1 MRKVIFQEI
10 VQNQDRVMVPVVQV
24 AITVMKKVICQETVP
39 SLDQVAEEEDEEELH
54 VEVSNNQKTVI
65 QLLLYTH

>member
-10 VQNQDRVMVPVVQV
+10 VQNQNKVMVQVAQV

-54 VEVSNNQKTVI
+54 VEVSNI
-65 QLLLYTH
+65 